1 MMYKRSNKQG
11 NIIDLINMRR
21 ISAINVRITDNIAK
35 VKVTLDSGVLVHSNM
50 TIDES
55 SDLLNLMV
63 EKNKSLSE
71 MMNEDSPD
79 EMIDKLLKGKED
91 KKKKEKVD

>member
-91 KKKKEKVD
+91 KKKKEAVK

>member
-55 SDLLNLMV
+55 SDLLNLMD

>member
-1 MMYKRSNKQG
+1 MYKRSNKQG
-11 NIIDLINMRR
+11 NIIDLINMRK

-55 SDLLNLMV
+55 SDLLNLMI

>member
-1 MMYKRSNKQG
+1 MYKRSNKQG
-11 NIIDLINMRR
+11 NIIDLINMRK

>member
-11 NIIDLINMRR
+11 NIIDLINMRK